1 MGALPYPFDVDDVI
15 QKYYDEVPNIWYP
28 DIHLIGTYTFLS
40 DDEQHQFANKC
51 QSYLIREVHE
61 QDIFDLIGGDQYT
74 SIESQGL
81 VISWMW
87 YFQRSDINLRN
98 EWSNYS
104 NYTYNNQ
111 KGDEAKSIY
120 GFVDQKDYPQTPFL
134 GKINNIIWQPQY
146 QINQEKTILQDW
158 GLNLDST
165 VRESRFDKGIV
176 AWIDRYSRSKGSGID
191 GVYYYNFCLTT
202 DPFLYQPTG
211 AINLSK
217 FSNINWTYSLID
229 PQLKTKQSFLTTGN
243 EAPIF
248 ASVTCNP
255 ISNNQLNS
263 SFDINNYTSKLN
275 YTINKKVKDNYQ
287 WCYTLH
293 IMEERYNI
301 LQIENGVANL
311 VFSRTI

>member
-1 MGALPYPFDVDDVI
+1 
-15 QKYYDEVPNIWYP
+15 
-28 DIHLIGTYTFLS
+28 
-40 DDEQHQFANKC
+40 
-51 QSYLIREVHE
+51 
-61 QDIFDLIGGDQYT
+61 
-74 SIESQGL
+74 
-81 VISWMW
+81 MW